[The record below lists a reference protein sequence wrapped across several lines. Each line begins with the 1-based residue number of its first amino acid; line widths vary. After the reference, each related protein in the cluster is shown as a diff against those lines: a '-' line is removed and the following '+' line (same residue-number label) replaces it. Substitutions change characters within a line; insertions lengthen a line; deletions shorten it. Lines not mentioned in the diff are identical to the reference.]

1 MQMNHYDLNRLFVI
15 LQDCGLTRV
24 TVEFMDDG
32 GNIGAYLLLR
42 RPVSQRTDSDIKT
55 AHQP

>member
-1 MQMNHYDLNRLFVI
+1 
-15 LQDCGLTRV
+15 
-24 TVEFMDDG
+24 MDDG

-42 RPVSQRTDSDIKT
+42 RSASQRTDSQIKT